1 MGTYRGNAET
11 AKTAPK
17 VARAVFLPDS
27 VTLLPTWIYVIRDNA
42 RYDRSKAVQEYLK
55 TSRINLVFLP
65 PYAPNLNLIERLWKL
80 FKKKTLYNRY
90 YETFADFEAACE
102 AFFANPD
109 QHQREMR
116 SLLSENFEIVG

>member
-1 MGTYRGNAET
+1 
-11 AKTAPK
+11 
-17 VARAVFLPDS
+17 
-27 VTLLPTWIYVIRDNA
+27 
-42 RYDRSKAVQEYLK
+42 
-55 TSRINLVFLP
+55 VFLP
-65 PYAPNLNLIERLWKL
+65 PYAPNLNLVERLWKL

-90 YETFADFEAACE
+90 YETFADFKAACE